1 MIPFR
6 KSDLPAVLPAE
17 MTEIYEKIKTP
28 VKHGPVI
35 KWEESFTDSPTV
47 FRKDGVFYM
56 YFIAI
61 SKDCSVSG
69 YETHLARSEDLL
81 NWEYVGPVFRR
92 DGLNRWDSRQC
103 AGYAAFCDIEYGG
116 TGEIHKINGSYY
128 ISYLAGNSDGYE
140 PDPLCMGQA
149 RSSDPINPDG
159 FSKFDLPILR
169 PEDADSRENE
179 TKTLYKSFMFEDVL
193 NASGHSFVNAYNAKA
208 HDGKERIF
216 LAVSDDGEHWE
227 RYGDGAVL
235 DLVSGDPK
243 MRITGDPQIICIGDI
258 YVMLFFCYKDGQG
271 AFDTFACSRDLVNWT
286 VWKGEPLVKPAEEWE
301 NVHAHKPWFVRFGEV
316 NYHFYCAVNSKNERF
331 IAVASSK

>member
-1 MIPFR
+1 
-6 KSDLPAVLPAE
+6 
-17 MTEIYEKIKTP
+17 
-28 VKHGPVI
+28 
-35 KWEESFTDSPTV
+35 
-47 FRKDGVFYM
+47 
-56 YFIAI
+56 
-61 SKDCSVSG
+61 
-69 YETHLARSEDLL
+69 
-81 NWEYVGPVFRR
+81 
-92 DGLNRWDSRQC
+92 C

-116 TGEIHKINGSYY
+116 TGEMHKINGSYY

-227 RYGDGAVL
+227 RYGDRAVL

-286 VWKGEPLVKPAEEWE
+286 VWKGEPLVKPTEDWE
-301 NVHAHKPWFVRFGEV
+301 NIHAHKPWFVRFGEV